1 MELVKQQQCQVL
13 FTAAEMESV
22 SGAAKLEICES
33 VMSESTGTAGDLTD
47 WVTEQFLNG
56 TSAQST
62 HKLFSAMPLKVEL
75 SMILWVTVS

>member
-47 WVTEQFLNG
+47 
-56 TSAQST
+56 
-62 HKLFSAMPLKVEL
+62 
-75 SMILWVTVS
+75 